1 MLDPLHCL
9 HCFLWQSCCLQLLLW
24 RLCSQMLDRPQS
36 LHVILSVVLADAR
49 PAALLAAAPLAVVLA
64 DAHPAALLAPV

>member
-1 MLDPLHCL
+1 
-9 HCFLWQSCCLQLLLW
+9 
-24 RLCSQMLDRPQS
+24 MLDRPQS

-64 DAHPAALLAPV
+64 DARPAALLAPV